1 MKRLIEKYPLII
13 LIFLGLF
20 LRVAASF
27 FSKGFLTLDDHHN
40 LVIDADILASGLSL
54 PADFKDS
61 ALYPFIVSLIMQI
74 VRFFGINS
82 PDTEMLFVR
91 LSHGLFSV
99 IGIYLVFK
107 ILEAKVN
114 KRSAAIGGFFMAAF
128 FVMPIFS
135 THQFEEVICQ
145 IPLLAS
151 VWYLIRFENENKNS
165 CLFLSGL
172 FIAVALI
179 LRFPLISFV
188 VPFILGVLINKS
200 SRKVSFLFLFGF
212 LVIIFLQALSNLYV
226 NGEFGYSFIKNYGFI
241 LSDYNSIIK
250 SDGYPAGPLSRY
262 LLTLLA
268 AFIPPFSILFLI
280 AAVRGSR
287 TFILVGL
294 SVFAFLIAHS
304 VIENKQERFLLPII
318 PMLIVLAVAGF
329 NNIKQWFE
337 KKNLS
342 IIYKYSWKYF
352 WVLNSVLLVF
362 FIFHYGKKDRV
373 EPLVYINAKQDVT
386 GVLIAQFS
394 YTFLV
399 PDYYLGKS
407 VTTYIIDSKKK
418 LPDLSQALQQQEKKI
433 NYCVLYTDSLIRDE
447 MELETILERKFV
459 LEKTIEP
466 SLGDFIANKLNPK
479 YNKSRTCYVFK
490 IY

>member
-1 MKRLIEKYPLII
+1 MKRFFEKHPLVV
-13 LIFLGLF
+13 LIFFGLG

-40 LVIDADILASGLSL
+40 LVVDADILARSFPHTVGL

-91 LSHGLFSV
+91 LAHGLFSV

-107 ILEAKVN
+107 ILEAKVD

-135 THQFEEVICQ
+135 VHQFEEVICQ

-151 VWYLIRFENENKNS
+151 IWYLVRFEKENKNRY
-165 CLFLSGL
+165 LFLSGL
-172 FIAVALI
+172 FIGVALI
-179 LRFPLISFV
+179 IRFPLISFV
-188 VPFILGVLINKS
+188 VPFLLGVIINKS
-200 SRKVSFLFLFGF
+200 SRKFSFLFLFGF
-212 LVIIFLQALSNLYV
+212 LIIIILQSLSNVYV
-226 NGEFGYSFIKNYGFI
+226 NGEFGYSFSKNYGFI
-241 LSDYNSIIK
+241 LNDYNSIIK
-250 SDGYPAGPLSRY
+250 SDGYPVGSPFKY

-280 AAVRGSR
+280 AAVRGSKV
-287 TFILVGL
+287 FLLVGL
-294 SVFAFLIAHS
+294 SVLAFLIAHS

-318 PMLIVLAVAGF
+318 PMLIILAVAGF
-329 NNIKQWFE
+329 NSMRLWFQ

-342 IIYKYSWKYF
+342 KIYKYNWVYF
-352 WVLNSVLLVF
+352 WVLNSILLVF

-373 EPLVYINAKQDVT
+373 EPLVYISGKQDAT

-399 PDYYLGKS
+399 PDYYLGKKIPF
-407 VTTYIIDSKKK
+407 VVIDDKTK
-418 LPDLSQALQQQEKKI
+418 LQRLENI
-433 NYCVLYTDSLIRDE
+433 FNYCVLYTDSLEPDQNV
-447 MELETILERKFV
+447 LEKIMERKFI

-466 SLGDFIANKLNPK
+466 SIGDLIAQKLNPK

>member
-1 MKRLIEKYPLII
+1 MKRFFEKYPLVV
-13 LIFLGLF
+13 LIFFGLG

-40 LVIDADILASGLSL
+40 LVIDADLLASGLSL
-54 PADFKDS
+54 SADFKDS

-74 VRFFGINS
+74 VRLFGINA

-91 LSHGLFSV
+91 LLHGLFSV

-107 ILEAKVN
+107 ILEAKVD
-114 KRSAAIGGFFMAAF
+114 KRSAAIGGLFMSAF

-135 THQFEEVICQ
+135 VHQFEEVICQ
-145 IPLLAS
+145 VPLLAS
-151 VWYLIRFENENKNS
+151 VWYLVRFEKENKNLY
-165 CLFLSGL
+165 LFLSGL
-172 FIAVALI
+172 FIGVALI
-179 LRFPLISFV
+179 LRFPLISFAA
-188 VPFILGVLINKS
+188 PFLLGVIINKS
-200 SRKVSFLFLFGF
+200 SRKLSYLFLIGF
-212 LVIIFLQALSNLYV
+212 LVIIFLQSLSNLYV
-226 NGEFGYSFIKNYGFI
+226 NGEFGYSFSKNYGFI

-250 SDGYPAGPLSRY
+250 SDGYPAGPPSRY

-287 TFILVGL
+287 TFILIGL
-294 SVFAFLIAHS
+294 STLAFLIAHS

-318 PMLIVLAVAGF
+318 PMLIILGVAGF
-329 NNIKQWFE
+329 NSMKLWFQ

-342 IIYKYSWKYF
+342 KIYKYNWVYF
-352 WVLNSVLLVF
+352 WVLNSILLVF
-362 FIFHYGKKDRV
+362 FIFHYGKKDRI
-373 EPLVYINAKQDVT
+373 EPLVYISEQQDAT

-399 PDYYLGKS
+399 PDYYLGK
-407 VTTYIIDSKKK
+407 TIPFDIIDDKKK
-418 LPDLSQALQQQEKKI
+418 LQQQEKII
-433 NYCVLYTDSLIRDE
+433 NYCVLYTDSLEQDKND
-447 MELETILERKFV
+447 LEKIMERKFV

-466 SLGDFIANKLNPK
+466 SIGDLIAHKLNPK